1 LTEIIR
7 KIERAFSTKKAGK
20 IANGIVLGVFLMIII
35 IPILYIFSY
44 VFLNIPEINFR
55 IFQNPLSGDT
65 RFLDM
70 LTGLGR
76 SFLVSSIV
84 VIVDIIIGLPMALVL
99 ARSEFRGKKIID
111 TLVDL
116 PLAVPTAALGFSVY
130 LFWGSSDG
138 IAWLFGQTGVIPEG
152 LILIII
158 THIIFTYPYI
168 VRNLKVVILNVD
180 KNLEIAGQSLGAQKF
195 TVFRTI
201 TGPLMKEGLIAGAI
215 LAFTRS
221 LGETGA
227 TLLVYG
233 VTETA
238 PIQIISLKTLGL
250 FAPAAFLTMILVVIA
265 ILLLICI
272 KILARRVGLPIDKVW
287 VGPEKLFSKKG
298 VKTGRNIAILAFFFG
313 FVLVPATFIIPYLF
327 THWTG
332 QEGAFYQVFFTADNK
347 WATLWLSLMN
357 SLTIA
362 LLATLIT
369 LAIGIPMALMIV
381 RKKWGKWNA
390 VLDTMVD
397 IPLVIPSAALGF
409 SIFLFWGTLGPFGG
423 LGGIFTPGYFL
434 ILITHIVFTFPF
446 MVRVLIA
453 VLEGLEPGFEEASRT
468 LGAPSFTT
476 FRKITLPLIKNGIL
490 AGCIMVFARS
500 LGETGATIV
509 VMGTV
514 RTIPVMLVDWVESV
528 DLPAAAFASFILI
541 ILSFVLIL
549 GLRYITTTKQEHEK
563 T

>member
-1 LTEIIR
+1 MSETIR
-7 KIERAFSTKKAGK
+7 KIEKAFSTPTAGK
-20 IANGIVLGVFLMIII
+20 IANGIILTVFFMIII
-35 IPILYIFSY
+35 IPILYIFGY
-44 VFLNIPEINFR
+44 VFMNFGEINFR
-55 IFQNPLSGDT
+55 IFINPLSGNK

-70 LTGLGR
+70 LTALGR
-76 SFLVSSIV
+76 SFLISSIV
-84 VIVDIIIGLPMALVL
+84 VIVDIIIGLPMALIL
-99 ARSEFRGKKIID
+99 ARSEFKGKNLLD

-138 IAWLFGQTGVIPEG
+138 IAWIFGQTSLIPEG
-152 LILIII
+152 IIMI
-158 THIIFTYPYI
+158 IMAHIIFTYPYI

-180 KNLEIAGQSLGAQKF
+180 KQLEVAAQSLGAQKF

-227 TLLVYG
+227 TLIVYG

-250 FAPAAFLTMILVVIA
+250 FAPAAFLTMILVSIA

-272 KILARRVGLPIDKVW
+272 KILARKVGLPIDRVW
-287 VGPEKLFSKKG
+287 VGPERFFSKKS
-298 VKTGRNIAILAFFFG
+298 VKYTRNIVIFTFFIG
-313 FVLVPATFIIPYLF
+313 FVLIPATYIIPYLI
-327 THWTG
+327 THLTG
-332 QEGAFYQVFFTADNK
+332 NEGAIAQVFLQSDNK

-362 LLATLIT
+362 LFATLIT
-369 LAIGIPMALMIV
+369 LVIGIPMALIIV
-381 RKKWGKWNA
+381 RKKWGRINA
-390 VLDTMVD
+390 ILDTLVD
-397 IPLVIPSAALGF
+397 LPLVIPSAALGF
-409 SIFLFWGTLGPFGG
+409 SVFLFWGTLGPFGVF
-423 LGGIFTPGYFL
+423 GGIFTPGYLL
-434 ILITHIVFTFPF
+434 ILITHVVFTFPF

-453 VLEGLEPGFEEASRT
+453 VLEGLEPGYEEAART

-476 FRKITLPLIKNGIL
+476 FRKVTLPLIKNGIL

-500 LGETGATIV
+500 LGETGATVV
-509 VMGTV
+509 VMGTI

-528 DLPAAAFASFILI
+528 DLPAAAFASMVLI
-541 ILSFVLIL
+541 ILSFILIL
-549 GLRYITTTKQEHEK
+549 VLRYITLSEHQREV